1 MAREVYIDDMNY
13 ITVPARLLREG
24 DVLSYA
30 NPRWNTRI
38 DEVSTTRDGMILVR
52 VGEQGT
58 GTEWFGPEDLIQ
70 ILPR

>member
-13 ITVPARLLREG
+13 ITVPARDLREG

-38 DEVSTTRDGMILVR
+38 DAVEWTRDGEILLR
-52 VGEQGT
+52 VGAEGT
-58 GTEWFGPEDLIQ
+58 GTEWYDANDPVQ

>member
-30 NPRWNTRI
+30 NPRWNMRI
-38 DEVSTTRDGMILVR
+38 DAVEWTRDGDILLR
-52 VGEQGT
+52 VGAEGT
-58 GTEWFGPEDLIQ
+58 GTEWYGADDPVQ